1 MDKSKK
7 KKWLAGILGIFGGL
21 VNGFFGSGGG
31 IIAVQSLEQLEIR
44 EKNAHATSLF
54 VIFPL
59 SLVSAVVYLLS
70 GNITFDINTVFLLVG
85 AGGGGFLGALLLGKI
100 KTEWIN
106 MIFTILILASG
117 IRMMF

>member
-1 MDKSKK
+1 MNKK

-21 VNGFFGSGGG
+21 INGFFGSGGG

-59 SLVSAVVYLLS
+59 SLISGIVYFMS
-70 GNITFDINTVFLLVG
+70 GNISFDANTIFLLIG
-85 AGGGGFLGALLLGKI
+85 AGGGGLLGALLLGKV